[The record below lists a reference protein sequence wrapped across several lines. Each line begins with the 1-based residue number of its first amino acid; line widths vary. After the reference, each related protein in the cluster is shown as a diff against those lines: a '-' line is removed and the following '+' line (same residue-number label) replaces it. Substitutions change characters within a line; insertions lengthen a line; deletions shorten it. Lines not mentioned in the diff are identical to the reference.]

1 MSSFSCCLRVG
12 FLRIQHDGRVSELPI
27 SEKLG
32 IVIPLIHLNLRQ
44 FYHGKI
50 DWVTPLSLSTMSQ
63 YYRLEL
69 LVTEQG
75 AEFYPSVGTVEKLSQ
90 DNAGYDLKVV
100 VDQSPATVPTL
111 VPLGVKARMIQYTPM
126 ADGVELVEDSH
137 FTLEPR
143 SSIYKTGFIMAN
155 SRGIIDRSY
164 RGQLMAPVVSVGS
177 KLNSVEKGTRLFQ
190 IIAPALGYIK
200 EVAYV
205 DSLPETL
212 RGEGGFGSTGTK

>member
-1 MSSFSCCLRVG
+1 MSS
-12 FLRIQHDGRVSELPI
+12 
-27 SEKLG
+27 
-32 IVIPLIHLNLRQ
+32 
-44 FYHGKI
+44 
-50 DWVTPLSLSTMSQ
+50 

-75 AEFYPSVGTVEKLSQ
+75 APFYPQVGSLETPSK

-100 VDQSPATVPTL
+100 QDVSTLSVATL
-111 VPLGVKARMIQYTPM
+111 VPLGVKARMLKYTQM
-126 ADGVELVEDSH
+126 DDGIELVEDSH

-155 SRGIIDRSY
+155 TRGIIDLSY
-164 RGQLMAPVVSVGS
+164 RGQLMAPMVSVTEYT
-177 KLNSVEKGTRLFQ
+177 KAVDAGTRLFQ
-190 IIAPALGYIK
+190 VIAPGLGYIK

-205 DSLPETL
+205 DALPETV

>member
-1 MSSFSCCLRVG
+1 MPS
-12 FLRIQHDGRVSELPI
+12 
-27 SEKLG
+27 
-32 IVIPLIHLNLRQ
+32 
-44 FYHGKI
+44 
-50 DWVTPLSLSTMSQ
+50 

-75 AEFYPSVGTVEKLSQ
+75 APFYPESGTVEKLSQ
-90 DNAGYDLKVV
+90 DNAGYDLKIVA
-100 VDQSPATVPTL
+100 DQVPTTTATL
-111 VPLGVKARMIQYTPM
+111 VPLGVKARMIQHTHID
-126 ADGVELVEDSH
+126 DGIEMVEDCH

-177 KLNSVEKGTRLFQ
+177 NFTSVEKGTRLFQ

-200 EVAYV
+200 EVVYV
-205 DSLPETL
+205 DSLPDTV

>member
-1 MSSFSCCLRVG
+1 MSIFS
-12 FLRIQHDGRVSELPI
+12 
-27 SEKLG
+27 
-32 IVIPLIHLNLRQ
+32 
-44 FYHGKI
+44 GKI
-50 DWVTPLSLSTMSQ
+50 DSHDSMSLGIMAS

-75 AEFYPSVGTVEKLSQ
+75 APFYPAVGTVETLSQ
-90 DNAGYDLKVV
+90 DNAGYDLKIV
-100 VDQSPATVPTL
+100 VDQTPAPQATL
-111 VPLGVKARMIQYTPM
+111 VPLGVKARMVRMTPLEE
-126 ADGVELVEDSH
+126 GVDLVEDSH

-155 SRGIIDRSY
+155 SRGIIDCSY

-177 KLNSVEKGTRLFQ
+177 NQCSLEKGTRLFQ
-190 IIAPALGYIK
+190 VIAPGLGYIK

-205 DSLPETL
+205 ASLPETL